1 MQVIHN
7 WLHAF
12 IELLQCVTHL
22 LELPLKFKLD
32 VILITEEREY
42 AEDEGDQPK
51 ETSEGV
57 KEPDKLLV
65 GPVSGDEVEA
75 KELEEE
81 VGDGFLGH
89 PLVRQYEY
97 GMEEEVGG
105 HKGNVGVAKDFLL
118 LRFDLS
124 VVHWVHCIE
133 EKTQATAEGKSVD
146 VMTVTTIETNLKVK
160 GT

>member
-1 MQVIHN
+1 MFYHLLQVIHN

-12 IELLQCVTHL
+12 IELFQCVTHL

-89 PLVRQYEY
+89 PLVRQYEN
-97 GMEEEVGG
+97 GMEEEVSR
-105 HKGNVGVAKDFLL
+105 HKPELP
-118 LRFDLS
+118 LS
-124 VVHWVHCIE
+124 ERI
-133 EKTQATAEGKSVD
+133 
-146 VMTVTTIETNLKVK
+146 
-160 GT
+160 